1 MSTEE
6 EKSGTKTH
14 GKDGNAYM
22 EEAEYGREGIVYLD
36 SPYTKA
42 DIMERYLA
50 RVIDFIIAGAIYVL
64 LRGVGP
70 VAAITYLLISD
81 ALFQGQS
88 PGKRI
93 VGMKVISLDREE
105 AACDFKESILR
116 NAIFAL
122 IIVAYFLVG
131 WIPYLGPLVVVIA
144 GIAVLFTEAAIVYND
159 RKGVRFGDRIAR
171 TMVIKA

>member
-6 EKSGTKTH
+6 ENSRTKIKK
-14 GKDGNAYM
+14 KDANAFM
-22 EEAEYGREGIVYLD
+22 EDVEYGREAIVYVD

-42 DIMERYLA
+42 DIIERYLA
-50 RVIDFIIAGAIYVL
+50 RVIDFIIAAAIYVL
-64 LRGVGP
+64 LRGIGP

-81 ALFQGQS
+81 ALFAGQS

-93 VGMKVISLDREE
+93 VGMKVISLDRDGV
-105 AACDFKESILR
+105 ACDFKESVIR

-122 IIVAYFLVG
+122 IIVAYFLIG
-131 WIPYLGPLVVVIA
+131 WIPYLGTFVVALAAIA
-144 GIAVLFTEAAIVYND
+144 IFFTEAAIVYND
-159 RKGVRFGDRIAR
+159 GKGVRFGDRIAK